1 MAIRGIR
8 KDEILITGENRE
20 EADKVGGMNNR
31 QEEEVD
37 QHIIF
42 HGGN

>member
-20 EADKVGGMNNR
+20 EADKVGGKNNR
-31 QEEEVD
+31 EEEVD
-37 QHIIF
+37 KHIIF
-42 HGGN
+42 HSGN